1 MHLFMKLK
9 PIDSRLLLWGS
20 ILLVACLLL
29 PQTALCGAFAAR
41 ISPPNFELKTKPG
54 EVLRNVIM
62 IENAGEDEAIYQVRT
77 ADWDMSDTG
86 GVKIYPAD
94 QPLPSASCRPW
105 TRIER
110 RTFKLQ
116 PSRRKN
122 FRFEVHVPEDAVSR
136 ECRFAIVISPTPET
150 VNTMNMGS
158 LQIPVAGA
166 IAVIVYV
173 AIGDAE
179 PDLEFKSIDLKR
191 NEEES
196 SPVIFLHN
204 KGNAHARP
212 FGNVKI
218 TDAEGKKAELI
229 ISPFPILPGRTTG
242 INLSID
248 SEFSKIEDISELK
261 PPLRLKG
268 LIEWDGGEYKLDT
281 VMTETP

>member
-1 MHLFMKLK
+1 MRLFMKLK
-9 PIDSRLLLWGS
+9 PIDSRPLPWGS
-20 ILLVACLLL
+20 ILLAACLLF

-41 ISPPNFELKTKPG
+41 ISPPNFELKAKPG
-54 EVLRNVIM
+54 EVMRHVIM

-110 RTFKLQ
+110 RTFKLK
-116 PSRRKN
+116 PGRAKN
-122 FRFEVHVPEDAVSR
+122 FRFEVHVPEDAGSG
-136 ECRFAIVISPTPET
+136 ECRFAILVSPAPET
-150 VNTMNMGS
+150 VDAISMGNI
-158 LQIPVAGA
+158 QIPVAGA

-179 PDLEFKSIDLKR
+179 PDLDFKSIDLKR
-191 NEEES
+191 NEEKR
-196 SPVIFLHN
+196 SPVVFLHN

-212 FGNVKI
+212 FGNI
-218 TDAEGKKAELI
+218 RISDADGQKAELI
-229 ISPFPILPGRTTG
+229 ISPFPILPGRTG
-242 INLSID
+242 AINLSLD
-248 SEFSKIEDISELK
+248 PEFSEIQDISSLK

-281 VMTETP
+281 VFPETP